1 MGNEDK
7 ETLLEFPCDFPVKAM
22 GLAQDDEFS
31 GFVSEIVQRHAP
43 SSNLE
48 TLTSK
53 ISSAGKYISV
63 TVIVLAENKQQLDS
77 IYLELTGSPRVVMA
91 L

>member
-1 MGNEDK
+1 LTNQDT

-22 GLAQDDEFS
+22 GLARDDEFPA
-31 GFVSEIVQRHAP
+31 FVSQIVQRHAP
-43 SSNLE
+43 SSNLG
-48 TLTSK
+48 TLSSK

-63 TVIVLAENKQQLDS
+63 TVTVLAENKQQLDS
-77 IYLELTGSPRVVMA
+77 IYMELTGSPRVVMA